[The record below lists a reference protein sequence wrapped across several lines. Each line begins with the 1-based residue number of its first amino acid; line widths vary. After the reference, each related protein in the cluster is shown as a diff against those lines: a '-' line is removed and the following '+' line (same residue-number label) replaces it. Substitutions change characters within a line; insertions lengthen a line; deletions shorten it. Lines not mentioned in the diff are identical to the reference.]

1 MSERVVVLLLED
13 IQSSVESIL
22 DYTKDFTF
30 EMYNEDQKT
39 RHAV

>member
-13 IQSSVESIL
+13 IQNSIESIL

-30 EMYNEDQKT
+30 ECTAMTKKLGMQ
-39 RHAV
+39 